1 MRFGTWPY
9 FVSSNRV
16 KTSDWERL
24 LIFSDTHSV
33 FLDRRAW
40 KVFLHACELY
50 KPDRVIGNGDILDC
64 VGISE
69 HAHKINVMSPGTI
82 EEYPFEY
89 ELDFTIEEIL
99 KPLRKAIG
107 KETKMMLR
115 LGNHEMRFMRPNRA
129 NAKALGDIL
138 DTCVKRKETT
148 LEGLL
153 RLSSPSINAT
163 LSYNGV
169 DVLYNSFTLIHGVK
183 TSPTAAK
190 QNLMRYGSGTSGH
203 THRANGWVQVMNGE
217 LAGWEESGCMR
228 TTKNIEYL
236 PHGDAPD
243 WCNAFQSLRINRK
256 TGKFFHQ
263 THKIIGGEC
272 EFMGTLLTA

>member
-1 MRFGTWPY
+1 MKP
-9 FVSSNRV
+9 S
-16 KTSDWERL
+16 SDWERL

-33 FLDRRAW
+33 FLDRKAW
-40 KVFLHACELY
+40 KVFLQACELY

-69 HAHKINVMSPGTI
+69 HAHKLDHLNPGI
-82 EEYPFEY
+82 VEEYPFGY

-107 KETKMMLR
+107 KDAKILLR
-115 LGNHEMRFMRPNRA
+115 LGNHCIRFLKPNRA

-153 RLSSPSINAT
+153 KLSSPKINAH

-169 DVLYNSFTLIHGVK
+169 DTLYNSFTLVHGVK

-190 QNLMRYGSGTSGH
+190 QNLMKYGSGTSGH
-203 THRANGWVQVMNGE
+203 THRSNSWTQTIGGKLQGWY
-217 LAGWEESGCMR
+217 ESGCMR
-228 TTKNIEYL
+228 TIKNIEYL
-236 PHGDAPD
+236 PHGEQPEWA
-243 WCNAFQSLRINRK
+243 NAFLSLVINKQTGTFFCK
-256 TGKFFHQ
+256 THHIISGK
-263 THKIIGGEC
+263 C
-272 EFMGTLLTA
+272 EFNGEVFSA